1 MSFIHRLN
9 GPKNATWQKTCND
22 YLCNHLDLGI
32 NLTLESPESS
42 YTARVTAI
50 SDLGNASS
58 FPSTFTVLD
67 IGTFYF
73 TFCRCHRLA
82 HEHYFK
88 NHLMVLY
95 VFVSKEVVVDGK

>member
-9 GPKNATWQKTCND
+9 GPKNLTWQKTCND
-22 YLCNHLDLGI
+22 YYCDYLDLGI

-42 YTARVTAI
+42 YTARVTSI

-58 FPSTFTVLD
+58 RPSTFTYLD

-73 TFCRCHRLA
+73 TVCRCHMLP

-88 NHLMVLY
+88 NHWNVPY
-95 VFVSKEVVVDGK
+95 VIVSKEAAVGGK